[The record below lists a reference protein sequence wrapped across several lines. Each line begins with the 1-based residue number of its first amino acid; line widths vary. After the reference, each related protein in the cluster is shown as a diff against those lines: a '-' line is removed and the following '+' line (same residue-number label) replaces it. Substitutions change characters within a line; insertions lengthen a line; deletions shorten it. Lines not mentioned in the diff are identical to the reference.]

1 MPAAC
6 DVTRGLGLS
15 KGTEGRVWYEG
26 EVGPGRGSH
35 TFQGSRGEGEA
46 ASRQSRALGA
56 AGGPRELWE
65 TGQPLST
72 CRTLAPALQMDP
84 VGGVVI
90 FTPEGPGVT
99 SRKSG
104 RWDWKPGSKR
114 GALHSVGKSPRTPGV
129 HSDRMLVK
137 SPRTGPRARPSPD
150 GALRPCSGLNVGS

>member
-15 KGTEGRVWYEG
+15 NGTEGRVWHEG
-26 EVGPGRGSH
+26 EGGPHRGSH
-35 TFQGSRGEGEA
+35 TFQAVEERGRLPAG
-46 ASRQSRALGA
+46 RVGLQGV

-72 CRTLAPALQMDP
+72 CRTLALALQMDP

-99 SRKSG
+99 SRRSG

-114 GALHSVGKSPRTPGV
+114 GALHSVGKNPRTPGV

-150 GALRPCSGLNVGS
+150 SALGPCRGLNVGP